1 MSQPGEVLR
10 SVAKPGPVLIF
21 VHNDIEPPVQTVL
34 DLPVRAD
41 DGVQALR
48 RDGLAEQVEGRL
60 GGGLASPT
68 R

>member
-1 MSQPGEVLR
+1 
-10 SVAKPGPVLIF
+10 
-21 VHNDIEPPVQTVL
+21 VQTVL